1 MMVFSFWIALLLAAP
16 QLQTTKMEKGV
27 AVHVSDLPAEEG
39 WDLFRVV
46 GSDTQRLGSLTVAE
60 TTLVDTSLPDSGAVT
75 YLLRDPRGA
84 WVAQAGLRL
93 TAADAASPSPSP
105 AETSEAPPGWFNTQR
120 APILVFLILF
130 GIAFFLFVQ
139 WTRAGRPIFIR
150 KIAGLEALDDAVGRS
165 TEMGRP
171 ILYVPGMTDL
181 DSLPTLSALSILKYV
196 TKKSAEYATPMLVPL
211 REPLVMAA
219 AQEIMKEAYLEAGRP
234 DLYEEDRVYFT
245 TVQQFGY
252 ASTVAGT
259 MMREKPGAIFLMG
272 YYYAESLIMA
282 ETGNTVGA
290 IQVAGTPAVDQLP
303 FFIAA
308 CDYTLIGE
316 EFYAA
321 SAYLSQR
328 PEELAT
334 LKAED
339 VFKAL
344 FVGMIAVGSL
354 LASLGIPWLAKLLEV
369 H

>member
-1 MMVFSFWIALLLAAP
+1 MVAFSLWMALLMAAP
-16 QLQTTKMEKGV
+16 RMDLQHTEGGV
-27 AVHVSDLPAEEG
+27 NVQISGIPVDSSWSL
-39 WDLFRVV
+39 LRVV
-46 GSDTQRLGSLTVAE
+46 GTDTTSLGTLTVPE
-60 TTLVDTSLPDSGAVT
+60 TSFVDTTLPDTGTVT
-75 YLLRDPRGA
+75 YLLRRPDGTYA
-84 WVAQAGLRL
+84 AQAGLRL
-93 TAADAASPSPSP
+93 ETAPPSESGEG
-105 AETSEAPPGWFNTQR
+105 ETPAPPGWFNTDR
-120 APILVFLILF
+120 APILIFLILF

-181 DSLPTLSALSILKYV
+181 DTLPTLSALSILKYV

-339 VFKAL
+339 IFKAL
-344 FVGMIAVGSL
+344 FVGMIALGSL
-354 LASLGIPWLAKLLEV
+354 LTSLGIPFLSKLLEV